1 MHVDEREV
9 RITLMDGSPQ
19 ERDRAIQAWLEELFD
34 LAGVPVNEQAGASA
48 IER

>member
-9 RITLMDGSPQ
+9 RVALADGSQQ

-34 LAGVPVNEQAGASA
+34 LAGVPVDEQ
-48 IER
+48 E